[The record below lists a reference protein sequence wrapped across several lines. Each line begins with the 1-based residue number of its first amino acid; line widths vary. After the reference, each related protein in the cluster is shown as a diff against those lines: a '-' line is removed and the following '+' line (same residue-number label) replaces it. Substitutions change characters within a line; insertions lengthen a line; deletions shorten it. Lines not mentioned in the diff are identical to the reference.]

1 MTTKSSSLCQFG
13 RVRNKKSLEKV
24 GKSYKLQPGLI
35 KQERDQDEIYEDAE
49 EIGKRKKRNGWFIL
63 KKTFYQ
69 MLSVMLDVR
78 KEWRKQQD
86 WV

>member
-13 RVRNKKSLEKV
+13 RVHNKNSLKKI
-24 GKSYKLQPGLI
+24 GKSYKLQPGLL
-35 KQERDQDEIYEDAE
+35 KQERDRDEIYEDTE
-49 EIGKRKKRNGWFIL
+49 KIKKRKKMNDWLIL

-78 KEWRKQQD
+78 KEWRKKQD